1 MHPKQELTQKIQDK
15 QAVVGVVGLGY
26 VGLPLV
32 QGFHE
37 AGFRV
42 IGVDI
47 DHRKIQALK
56 AGRSYITDLSDEE
69 IRKLMSTGRFRPTT
83 HYKALTEAD
92 AILIT
97 VPTPL
102 SKTRDPDISY
112 VMAAVG
118 EIKKILRKGQLVVL
132 ESTTYPGTTDEL
144 VKPELESGGL
154 RCGTDFFLAFSP
166 ERINP
171 GDSMYVLKNTP
182 KVVGGVDENS
192 TEVAALLYGQVIET
206 VVPVSSARVA
216 EMSKLLENTFRSVN
230 IALVNEMAIAA
241 EILQIDIWEV
251 IEAAGTKPFGFMKFY
266 PGPGI
271 GGHCIPVDPHY
282 LAWKLKTLNYNARF
296 IELASEINTFMP
308 RYVVT
313 RIQDVLNDHAKPLKG
328 SRILVLGVAYKRD
341 VNDLRES
348 PALDVMQLLLA
359 KGVDLRY
366 HDPYIPEV
374 RIGDRVFR
382 SVPLTEEQVRG
393 VDLVVI
399 LTDHSGVDYEAVVR
413 WAPLVFD
420 TRNATRGLNAGLR
433 GKVMKL

>member
-1 MHPKQELTQKIQDK
+1 MSPREQLRDRIDQRT
-15 QAVVGVVGLGY
+15 AVVGVVGLGY

-37 AGFRV
+37 AGFPV

-47 DHRKIQALK
+47 DERKVQALRE
-56 AGRSYITDLSDEE
+56 GRSYITDLSDEE
-69 IRKLMSTGRFRPTT
+69 IRQLMATGRFRPTT
-83 HYKALTEAD
+83 DYAALAEAD

-112 VMAAVG
+112 VMAAVR
-118 EIKKILRKGQLVVL
+118 EIQKVLRPGQVVVL

-144 VKPELESGGL
+144 VKPELERTGL
-154 RCGTDFFLAFSP
+154 VCGRDFFLAFSP

-171 GDSMYVLKNTP
+171 GDSVYALRNTP
-182 KVVGGVDENS
+182 KVVGGVDPES
-192 TEVAALLYGQVIET
+192 TEIAAHLYAQVIEQ
-206 VVPVSSARVA
+206 VVPVSSAKVA

-271 GGHCIPVDPHY
+271 GGHCIPIDPHY

-313 RIQDVLNDHAKPLKG
+313 RIQDVLNEQAKPLKG
-328 SRILVLGVAYKRD
+328 SRILILGVAYKPD

-348 PALDVMQLLLA
+348 PALDVMQLLLE
-359 KGVDLRY
+359 KGVDLSY

-374 RIGDRVFR
+374 RIGNRVFR
-382 SVPLTEEQVRG
+382 SVPLTPEVLQG
-393 VDLVVI
+393 VDLTVI
-399 LTDHSGVDYEAVVR
+399 LTHHSSVDYEAVVR
-413 WAPLVFD
+413 HSPLVFD
-420 TRNATRGLNAGLR
+420 TRNATRGFQSA
-433 GKVMKL
+433 KVIKL

>member
-1 MHPKQELTQKIQDK
+1 MSPKEQLLQRIENRS
-15 QAVVGVVGLGY
+15 AVVGVVGLGY

-32 QGFHE
+32 QGFHD

-42 IGVDI
+42 VGVDV
-47 DHRKIQALK
+47 DARKVQALK
-56 AGRSYITDLSDEE
+56 EGRSYITDLSDEE
-69 IRKLMSTGRFRPTT
+69 VQHLQRSGRFHPTT
-83 HYKALTEAD
+83 DYRALEQAD

-112 VMAAVG
+112 VMAAVR
-118 EIKKILRKGQLVVL
+118 EIQKILRPGQVVVL

-144 VKPELESGGL
+144 VKPELEQSGL
-154 RCGTDFFLAFSP
+154 TCGRDFFLAFSP

-171 GDSMYVLKNTP
+171 GDSVYALRNTP
-182 KVVGGVDENS
+182 KVVGGVDPDS
-192 TEVAALLYGQVIET
+192 TEVATRLYEQVIER
-206 VVPVSSARVA
+206 VVPVSSAKVA

-241 EILQIDIWEV
+241 NILQIDIWEV

-271 GGHCIPVDPHY
+271 GGHCIPIDPHY

-313 RIQDVLNDHAKPLKG
+313 RIQDVLNEQAKPLKG
-328 SRILVLGVAYKRD
+328 SRILVLGVAYKPD

-348 PALDVMQLLLA
+348 PALDVMQLLLE
-359 KGVDLRY
+359 KGVDLQY

-374 RIGDRVFR
+374 RIGRQVFR
-382 SVPLTEEQVRG
+382 SVPLTPEVLRG
-393 VDLVVI
+393 ADLTVI
-399 LTDHSGVDYEAVVR
+399 LTHHSNVDYEAVVR
-413 WAPLVFD
+413 HAPLVFD
-420 TRNATRGLNAGLR
+420 TRNATRGVQGAEQ
-433 GKVMKL
+433 KVMKL

>member
-1 MHPKQELTQKIQDK
+1 MSPKEQLLQRIENRS
-15 QAVVGVVGLGY
+15 AVAGVVGLGY

-32 QGFHE
+32 QGFHD

-42 IGVDI
+42 VGVDV
-47 DHRKIQALK
+47 DARKVQALK
-56 AGRSYITDLSDEE
+56 EGRSYITDLSDEE
-69 IRKLMSTGRFRPTT
+69 VQHLQRSGRFHPTT
-83 HYKALTEAD
+83 DYRALEQAD

-112 VMAAVG
+112 VMAAVR
-118 EIKKILRKGQLVVL
+118 EIQKILRPGQVVVL

-144 VKPELESGGL
+144 VKPELEQSGL
-154 RCGTDFFLAFSP
+154 ICGRDFFLAFSP

-171 GDSMYVLKNTP
+171 GDSVYALRNTP
-182 KVVGGVDENS
+182 KVVGGVDPDS
-192 TEVAALLYGQVIET
+192 TEVATRLYEQVIER
-206 VVPVSSARVA
+206 VVPVSSAKVA

-241 EILQIDIWEV
+241 NILQIDIWEV

-271 GGHCIPVDPHY
+271 GGHCIPIDPHY

-313 RIQDVLNDHAKPLKG
+313 RIQDVLNEQAKPLKG
-328 SRILVLGVAYKRD
+328 SRILVLGVAYKPD

-348 PALDVMQLLLA
+348 PALDVMQLLLE
-359 KGVDLRY
+359 KGVDLQY

-374 RIGDRVFR
+374 RIGRQVFR
-382 SVPLTEEQVRG
+382 SVPLTPEVLRG
-393 VDLVVI
+393 VDLTVI
-399 LTDHSGVDYEAVVR
+399 LTHHSNVDYEAVVR
-413 WAPLVFD
+413 HAPLVFD
-420 TRNATRGLNAGLR
+420 TRNATRGVQGAEQ
-433 GKVMKL
+433 KVMKL

>member
-1 MHPKQELTQKIQDK
+1 MSPKEQLLQRIENRS
-15 QAVVGVVGLGY
+15 AVVGVVGLGY

-32 QGFHE
+32 QGFHD

-42 IGVDI
+42 VGVDV
-47 DHRKIQALK
+47 DARKVQALK
-56 AGRSYITDLSDEE
+56 EGRSYITDLSDEE
-69 IRKLMSTGRFRPTT
+69 VQHLQRSGRFHPTT
-83 HYKALTEAD
+83 DYRALEQAD

-112 VMAAVG
+112 VMAAVR
-118 EIKKILRKGQLVVL
+118 EIQKILRPGQVVVL

-144 VKPELESGGL
+144 VKPELEQSGL
-154 RCGTDFFLAFSP
+154 ICGRDFFLAFSP

-171 GDSMYVLKNTP
+171 GDSVYALRNTP
-182 KVVGGVDENS
+182 KVVGGVDPDS
-192 TEVAALLYGQVIET
+192 TEVATRLYEQVIER
-206 VVPVSSARVA
+206 VVPVSSAKVA

-241 EILQIDIWEV
+241 NILQIDIWEV

-271 GGHCIPVDPHY
+271 GGHCIPIDPHY

-313 RIQDVLNDHAKPLKG
+313 RIQDVLNEQAKPLKG
-328 SRILVLGVAYKRD
+328 SRILVLGVAYKPD

-348 PALDVMQLLLA
+348 PALDVMQLLLE
-359 KGVDLRY
+359 KGVDLQY

-374 RIGDRVFR
+374 RIGRQVFR
-382 SVPLTEEQVRG
+382 SVPLTPEVLRG
-393 VDLVVI
+393 ADLTVI
-399 LTDHSGVDYEAVVR
+399 LTHHSNVDYEAVVR
-413 WAPLVFD
+413 HAPLVFD
-420 TRNATRGLNAGLR
+420 TRNATRGVQGAEQ
-433 GKVMKL
+433 KVMKL

>member
-1 MHPKQELTQKIQDK
+1 MSPKEALLQKIQAK
-15 QAVVGVVGLGY
+15 EAVVGVIGLGY

-37 AGFRV
+37 AGFPV

-47 DHRKIQALK
+47 DARKVEALK
-56 AGRSYITDLSDEE
+56 AGKSYITDLTDQEVQA
-69 IRKLMSTGRFRPTT
+69 LMSTGRFTPTT
-83 HYKALTEAD
+83 DYGALTQAD
-92 AILIT
+92 ALLIT

-112 VMAAVG
+112 VMAAVQ
-118 EIKKILRKGQLVVL
+118 EIKNILREGQVIVL

-144 VKPELESGGL
+144 VKPELEATGL
-154 RCGTDFFLAFSP
+154 SCGRDFFLAFSP

-171 GDSMYVLKNTP
+171 GDSVYVLRNTP
-182 KVVGGVDENS
+182 KVVGGVDPDS
-192 TEVAALLYGQVIET
+192 TEVATQLYAQVIEQ
-206 VVPVSSARVA
+206 VVPVSSAKVA

-241 EILQIDIWEV
+241 EILQVDIWEV

-271 GGHCIPVDPHY
+271 GGHCIPIDPHY

-313 RIQDVLNDHAKPLKG
+313 RIQDVLNDQAKPLRG
-328 SRILVLGVAYKRD
+328 SRILILGVAYKRD

-348 PALDVMQLLLA
+348 PALDVMQLLLE
-359 KGVDLRY
+359 KGVDLVY

-374 RIGDRVFR
+374 WIGDRRFQ
-382 SVPLTEEQVRG
+382 SVPLSQELLEG
-393 VDLVVI
+393 VDLTVI
-399 LTDHSGVDYEAVVR
+399 LTDHTSVDYAQVIR
-413 WAPLVFD
+413 WSPLVFD
-420 TRNATRGLNAGLR
+420 TRNATRGMEDG
-433 GKVMKL
+433 GKVIRL